1 MMNTPL
7 FDFEISGAELNRAA
21 RWLDRL
27 APGRVEAGREYL
39 SGIHV
44 FADLQGM
51 QVHLSGTN
59 LEVYGVATC
68 PTIVRTSG
76 RSVVSARLLAAIGK
90 TCKQSDTLKFESHG
104 SRITVSAK
112 SATWTLPTMS
122 ETYWPSYSLRGDLLA
137 ELDTRELTRALQRV
151 SGAVSKELVMPTWGG
166 LAVEVNGNSNVR
178 IAATDKYRL
187 AVATIP
193 AQTFVQKHEVRVPAV
208 ALDRALMG
216 STESVTTSL
225 SANEG
230 GCIVSGKGFRASTRL
245 LSEYP
250 AWQRLVPD
258 EPGGV
263 GSMRV
268 NTSDLKE
275 AMARAAVVQ
284 TDEVPFFLEIEP
296 DTLTLIADGEDFGH
310 ANATCSAQI
319 EGDVHDTVALRAG
332 YLPDIVS
339 GCGSEAIEFTFGEHP
354 LAPVIAYPVN
364 ADGVI
369 EDDYV
374 HIVRPIDLARKVRA
388 AKKGRK

>member
-1 MMNTPL
+1 MNAPL

-27 APGRVEAGREYL
+27 APGRVDAGREYL

-44 FADLQGM
+44 FADLAGM

-59 LEVYGVATC
+59 LETYGVASC
-68 PTIVRTSG
+68 PTIVRSSG
-76 RSVVSARLLAAIGK
+76 RTIVSARLMAAIAK
-90 TCKQSDTLKFESHG
+90 TCKPSEVLRFESHG
-104 SRITVSAK
+104 SRVTASTK

-137 ELDTRELTRALQRV
+137 ELDTRDLTRALQRV

-166 LAVEVNGNSNVR
+166 LAIEVNGDGRVR

-187 AVATIP
+187 AVATIS
-193 AQTFVQKHEVRVPAV
+193 AQTYVQKQEVRVPAV

-216 STESVTTSL
+216 STEAVTTSL
-225 SANEG
+225 SASEG
-230 GCIVSGKGFRASTRL
+230 GCILSGKGFRASTRL
-245 LSEYP
+245 LTEYP
-250 AWQRLVPD
+250 AWQRLVPK
-258 EPGGV
+258 EPGGL

-268 NTSDLKE
+268 GASDLKE

-296 DTLTLIADGEDFGH
+296 DSLTLIADGEDSGY
-310 ANATCSAQI
+310 ANATCSVQT
-319 EGDVHDTVALRAG
+319 EGEIHPTIALRAG
-332 YLPDIVS
+332 YLPDLVN
-339 GCGSEAIEFTFGEHP
+339 GCGSESIEFTFGEHR

-364 ADGVI
+364 ADGVV

-374 HIVRPIDLARKVRA
+374 HIVRPVDLSRRVRA